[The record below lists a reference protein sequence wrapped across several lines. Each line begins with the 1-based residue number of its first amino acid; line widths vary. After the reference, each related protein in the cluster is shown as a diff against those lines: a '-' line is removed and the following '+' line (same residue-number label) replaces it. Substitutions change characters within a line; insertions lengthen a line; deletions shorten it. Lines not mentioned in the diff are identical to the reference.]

1 MSGRAPDG
9 RRRARRLAT
18 AAAAAALGVAC
29 LLAVGAGAETS
40 GRDGVVVSLD
50 GSIRP
55 ERLPRH
61 RPMPISITL
70 SGSIRAVGGATPPQL
85 TRLEIAFG
93 ARGGLDTS
101 GLAGCPA
108 ARLRNATG
116 GQALARCRPAL
127 VGRGTIEA
135 EVPLNPE
142 EPILARAGVLAFNG
156 RSGGRPAVWI
166 HAYSASPPV
175 SFVLPFYVR
184 RIDDGAYGLL
194 LRAPVAAAL
203 GRWPR
208 LRAFHIELGRRY
220 LAGGVR
226 HSFLTAGCP
235 LPPRFRVFAVPF
247 ARATYTFA
255 PRPTLSTTHLSS
267 CRVRE

>member
-1 MSGRAPDG
+1 MSVRAACG
-9 RRRARRLAT
+9 LIAVV
-18 AAAAAALGVAC
+18 ALGLAG

-40 GRDGVVVSLD
+40 GRDGVVVSLE

-55 ERLPRH
+55 QRLPRH

-70 SGSIRAVGGATPPQL
+70 SGSVRAVDGATPPRL

-93 ARGGLDTS
+93 ARGGLDTA
-101 GLAGCPA
+101 GLARCPR
-108 ARLRNATG
+108 ARLRNATRS
-116 GQALARCRPAL
+116 QALERCRPAL
-127 VGRGTIEA
+127 VGRGTIDA
-135 EVPLNPE
+135 EVPLNPD
-142 EPILARAGVLAFNG
+142 EPVLAHASVLAFNG
-156 RSGGRPAVWI
+156 RAGGRPAVWV

-184 RIDDGAYGLL
+184 RVDDGAYGLL
-194 LRAPVAAAL
+194 LRAPTAAAL
-203 GRWPR
+203 GHWPR
-208 LRAFHIELGRRY
+208 LRSFRIELGRRY

-226 HSFLTAGCP
+226 HSYLSARCP
-235 LPPRFRVFAVPF
+235 LPPRFHVFSFPF

-255 PRPTLSTTHLSS
+255 PRPTLSTTHVTR